1 MPATGNREE
10 APLNPIEKNPNMNFE
25 LFQRVAL
32 NRDLPQH
39 QLKKGDVATLI
50 DFIPHPH
57 NGEEGCVLEVF
68 NATGK
73 SIAVVIV
80 PTSDIKSLGNNEI
93 FSVRSLVEI

>member
-1 MPATGNREE
+1 
-10 APLNPIEKNPNMNFE
+10 MNFE

-57 NGEEGCVLEVF
+57 NDEEGCVLEVF
-68 NATGK
+68 NATGE

-80 PTSDIKSLGNNEI
+80 PISDIKSLRNNEI

>member
-1 MPATGNREE
+1 
-10 APLNPIEKNPNMNFE
+10 MNFE

-32 NRDLPQH
+32 NRDLPEY

-50 DFIPHPH
+50 DFIPHPD

-68 NATGK
+68 NATGE

-80 PTSDIKSLGNNEI
+80 PISDIKPLRNNEI